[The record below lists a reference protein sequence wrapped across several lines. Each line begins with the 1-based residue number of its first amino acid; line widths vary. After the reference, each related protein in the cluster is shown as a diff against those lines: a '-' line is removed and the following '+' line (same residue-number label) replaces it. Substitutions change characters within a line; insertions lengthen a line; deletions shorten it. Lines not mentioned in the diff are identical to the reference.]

1 MQTLPPPNRARLNGA
16 RRPAV
21 ELPRS
26 RRRRVPLALAA
37 ALGAVACALLFALLY
52 RSAGERDLVLVVAR
66 DVPAGR
72 TITAE
77 DLAARQVSSD
87 AGIATVPAGQRS
99 AVIGQAAAVDLV
111 AGGLLSAAQVG
122 PPRDLAE
129 GEAIVA
135 LALPDAETP
144 TVAAGDTVQ
153 LVLTDAVD
161 GAGSKGEVM
170 GEARVVEVAVDGGGA
185 LSVSVAVDER
195 RAAEIASAAA
205 ADRVRLVRVAGR

>member
-1 MQTLPPPNRARLNGA
+1 MQTLSPPTRARVNGD
-16 RRPAV
+16 RRSAV

-26 RRRRVPLALAA
+26 RRRRVPLAVAA

-52 RSAGERDLVLVVAR
+52 RSAGERDLVLVVQR

-72 TITAE
+72 TITAD
-77 DLAARQVSSD
+77 DLATRQVSTD
-87 AGIATVPAGQRS
+87 GGIATVPAGQRS

-111 AGGLLSAAQVG
+111 AGGLLSASQVG
-122 PPRDLAE
+122 PPRDLAD

-135 LALPDAETP
+135 LALPDGETP
-144 TVAAGDTVQ
+144 TVADGDTVQ
-153 LVLTDAVD
+153 LVLTDA
-161 GAGSKGEVM
+161 AGEGGSGGEVIA
-170 GEARVVEVAVDGGGA
+170 EARVVEVAVDGGGS